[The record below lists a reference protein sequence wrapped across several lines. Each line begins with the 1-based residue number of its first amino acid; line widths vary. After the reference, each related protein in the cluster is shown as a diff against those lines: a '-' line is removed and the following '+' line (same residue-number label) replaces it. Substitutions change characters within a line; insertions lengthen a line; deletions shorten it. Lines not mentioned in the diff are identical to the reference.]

1 MLLEEK
7 FSNSFLCRGGRYGDN
22 LNRWLLNV
30 FISVSFTGD
39 RSHVIEQSMNR
50 RTGEEERKQDFI
62 NLDESECFDVVL
74 YDTSYKFVNL
84 MFLFLGPMSMAGVS
98 GRAGF
103 GVLLEVR
110 QAANVVLFLPHFVQF

>member
-1 MLLEEK
+1 
-7 FSNSFLCRGGRYGDN
+7 
-22 LNRWLLNV
+22 
-30 FISVSFTGD
+30 
-39 RSHVIEQSMNR
+39 MNR

-84 MFLFLGPMSMAGVS
+84 MFLFVGPMSMAGAS
-98 GRAGF
+98 WRAGF

>member
-1 MLLEEK
+1 
-7 FSNSFLCRGGRYGDN
+7 
-22 LNRWLLNV
+22 
-30 FISVSFTGD
+30 
-39 RSHVIEQSMNR
+39 MNR

-74 YDTSYKFVNL
+74 NDTSYKFVNL
-84 MFLFLGPMSMAGVS
+84 MFLFLGPMSMAGAG
-98 GRAGF
+98 GRARF

>member
-1 MLLEEK
+1 
-7 FSNSFLCRGGRYGDN
+7 
-22 LNRWLLNV
+22 
-30 FISVSFTGD
+30 
-39 RSHVIEQSMNR
+39 MNR

-84 MFLFLGPMSMAGVS
+84 MFLFLGPMSMAGAS

-103 GVLLEVR
+103 GILLGVR

>member
-1 MLLEEK
+1 
-7 FSNSFLCRGGRYGDN
+7 
-22 LNRWLLNV
+22 
-30 FISVSFTGD
+30 
-39 RSHVIEQSMNR
+39 MNR

-62 NLDESECFDVVL
+62 NLDESECFDAVL
-74 YDTSYKFVNL
+74 NDTLYKFVNF
-84 MFLFLGPMSMAGVS
+84 MFLFLGPMSMVGVG

>member
-1 MLLEEK
+1 MVTIY
-7 FSNSFLCRGGRYGDN
+7 FNQWFLIVY
-22 LNRWLLNV
+22 
-30 FISVSFTGD
+30 ISVSFTGD

-74 YDTSYKFVNL
+74 NDTMYKFVNL
-84 MFLFLGPMSMAGVS
+84 TFLFLGPMSMAGAG
-98 GRAGF
+98 GRVGF

-110 QAANVVLFLPHFVQF
+110 QAANVVLFLTCLV